1 MNLLLIGPPNAG
13 KGTQAKKLID
23 HFQMPHVSTGDLL
36 RDNIARKTELGIL
49 AKSYVDSGGL
59 VPDELVIDLVDQA
72 LSQYD
77 LQKGVLFDGYPRNI
91 AQAENLDALMAKHDA
106 RLDTVILMQADDDVL
121 INRATGRRV
130 CSGCGATYHVTGR
143 PPKISG
149 FCDICHEPLI
159 HRRDDKEDVISHRI
173 DVYKQQTRPL
183 VEYYSKT
190 GRLLKVRGEGS
201 AEEVFEKIMSL
212 LGNKE

>member
-13 KGTQAKKLID
+13 KGTQAKILTEYYGI
-23 HFQMPHVSTGDLL
+23 PHISTGDLL
-36 RDNIARKTELGIL
+36 RDNIARKTELGKL

-59 VPDELVIDLVDQA
+59 VPDDLVIDLVDQA

-77 LQKGVLFDGYPRNI
+77 LKKGVLFDGYPRNN
-91 AQAENLDALMAKHDA
+91 AQAVNLDALMAKHDA
-106 RLDTVILMQADDDVL
+106 VLDTVILIRVEDDVL
-121 INRATGRRV
+121 VSRATGRRV
-130 CSGCGATYHVTGR
+130 CSNCGATYHITGR

-159 HRRDDKEDVISHRI
+159 HRRDDKEDVIQHRI
-173 DVYKQQTRPL
+173 DVYKDQTRPL
-183 VEYYSKT
+183 VDYYDKT

-201 AEEVFEKIMSL
+201 PEEVFERIMTL
-212 LGNKE
+212 LGKTE